1 MLLVGRSILSQSRVV
16 LKWIDVYKQGHLLQ
30 WANQMWGRKQEM
42 WHSVEQIYSNNRSR
56 LYLLF
61 CHNCSNCSRNN
72 SVNPVQI
79 TYLFFKVLSWKYIR
93 FYWLLCWNGEFK
105 NADWTKHKRFHFSLV
120 LKKFAVLWHIFPN
133 QIDRF
138 QFSTATRIN
147 TCICTQA
154 YLFQQ
159 TLAKLKT
166 RRSVFNCEEKMFLPY
181 WNIFQSVKSYF
192 VFNKMSSSEHYN
204 KTCVKINNL
213 SKLFKREM
221 CDIWIRMG
229 SVLFAW
235 KITRA

>member
-1 MLLVGRSILSQSRVV
+1 MLTLSRSLTYFSRCLVG
-16 LKWIDVYKQGHLLQ
+16 
-30 WANQMWGRKQEM
+30 
-42 WHSVEQIYSNNRSR
+42 
-56 LYLLF
+56 
-61 CHNCSNCSRNN
+61 
-72 SVNPVQI
+72 
-79 TYLFFKVLSWKYIR
+79 KYIR

-154 YLFQQ
+154 SLFQQ

-192 VFNKMSSSEHYN
+192 VFNKISSSEHYN
-204 KTCVKINNL
+204 KTTYRNCSKGKCVTFESGWGVFYSLEK
-213 SKLFKREM
+213 
-221 CDIWIRMG
+221 
-229 SVLFAW
+229 
-235 KITRA
+235 